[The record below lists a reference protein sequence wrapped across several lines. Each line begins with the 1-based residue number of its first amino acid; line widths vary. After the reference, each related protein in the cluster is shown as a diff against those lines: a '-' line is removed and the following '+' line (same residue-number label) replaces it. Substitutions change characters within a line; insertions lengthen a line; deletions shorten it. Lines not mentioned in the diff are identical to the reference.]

1 MLVTRDGL
9 IVKVLDPD
17 RGQKWLRCIFDG
29 LCGCLMQHHVDR
41 T

>member
-29 LCGCLMQHHVDR
+29 LWMFDAAPR
-41 T
+41 